1 MRPAPSPLPLLRV
14 VSTVMAFLALLF
26 AAHLLW
32 QRHESDL
39 AIASRYS
46 NADLRDHLVSGLQWL
61 GSTVQPGRADEQ
73 PVVCPARAG
82 DAIALELEQW
92 RCARAAL
99 NAKLAEIGPEHHIPA
114 ESPDETLQPSILKA
128 IKWLTRNARD
138 GKHALGLI
146 RNPEQTANQISFRD
160 PFRLSGCL
168 YASPDGQADPLNSA
182 ACPDGRVVTDSDT
195 PPHMQSL
202 LYPIHEYRSAARGD
216 SPNTLNW
223 ESASGMETPLIQ
235 GRHVS
240 VAWNSRIQSQAQITA
255 ACYAGDADACQKCTW
270 CNKAKSRKM
279 FEGARVRAMGILI
292 VDVKTGAIDAAASAY
307 TPCYAAHQRGT
318 PASADCPLFPTVATR
333 QRLDRSFRLGN
344 QALLQNAMPGS
355 QAKLPIALGL
365 MQAGLSPKE
374 AASLPSILTRS
385 ATEELID
392 LALCKERDFLP
403 SCARHRLSSIKK
415 VALGMGWQSQADVL
429 ARGQAKGLR
438 STQFA
443 GRLMELPTYN
453 DGRSSEP
460 RLDQAAMRQCGLKP
474 VQERWRNCRGA
485 DLVNAVAELFG
496 QGNSLTSPIGIAD
509 GLLQLAAAGNG
520 QRTSNGAHLLASF
533 QDSKGATHPI
543 EEKRPLAFDYRSAA
557 PVLRGL
563 SLTHSTGTARSACV
577 SARAAANGMP
587 WAIPCGPESPRG
599 AELSPI
605 RIASKTG
612 TPVFSADKLTLPQW
626 RASCVLVAAE
636 LETAHKGQ
644 PRWYHL
650 RNELAKCGMTPIKWY
665 AMLIGRP
672 GTNIWDKVAVVI
684 AERNWNRA
692 TQIVDS
698 ARDLETNVA
707 AEAGLALANALYS
720 KSSANRNGG

>member
-32 QRHESDL
+32 QRHGSDL
-39 AIASRYS
+39 TIASRYT

-61 GSTVQPGRADEQ
+61 GSTVQPGHADDQ
-73 PVVCPARAG
+73 PVVCPPRAG
-82 DAIALELEQW
+82 DAIALELGQW

-99 NAKLAEIGPEHHIPA
+99 NAKLAESEPVHHIPA
-114 ESPDETLQPSILKA
+114 DPPDEALQASILKT

-146 RNPEQTANQISFRD
+146 RNPEQTANQISLPD

-182 ACPDGRVVTDSDT
+182 ACPAGRVVTEPDT

-202 LYPIHEYRSAARGD
+202 LYPIHQYRSPTRGD
-216 SPNTLNW
+216 SPNTLQW
-223 ESASGMETPLIQ
+223 EPAPGIKTPLVQ

-240 VAWNSRIQSQAQITA
+240 VAWSPHIQSQAQITA
-255 ACYAGDADACQKCTW
+255 TCYAGDVDACRTCTW
-270 CNKAKSRKM
+270 CNTEKSREM

-292 VDVKTGAIDAAASAY
+292 VDVKTGGIDAAASAY

-318 PASADCPLFPTVATR
+318 PTASDCPLFPSVATR
-333 QRLDRSFRLGN
+333 QRLDRRFRLGN
-344 QALLQNAMPGS
+344 QALLQTAMPGS

-374 AASLPSILTRS
+374 AAALPSILTRS

-403 SCARHRLSSIKK
+403 SCAQHRLSSIKK
-415 VALGMGWQSQADVL
+415 VALGMGWQSQTEVL
-429 ARGQAKGLR
+429 ARGQAEDLR
-438 STQFA
+438 AKQFA
-443 GRLMELPTYN
+443 GRLMELPSHN
-453 DGRSSEP
+453 DGRRFAP
-460 RLDQAAMRQCGLKP
+460 RLDQAAMRHCGLKP

-496 QGNSLTSPIGIAD
+496 QGNSLTSSIGIAD

-520 QRTSNGAHLLASF
+520 QRTSSGAHLLASI
-533 QDSKGATHPI
+533 QDSPGITHPI
-543 EEKRPLAFDYRSAA
+543 AEKRPLAFGLSSAA

-563 SLTHSTGTARSACV
+563 SLTHSAGTARSACV
-577 SARAAANGMP
+577 SARAATNGMP
-587 WAIPCGPESPRG
+587 WAIPCATHSVRSDES
-599 AELSPI
+599 ALI

-626 RASCVLVAAE
+626 RASCTQMAAE
-636 LETAHKGQ
+636 RETAHKGQ

-650 RNELAKCGMTPIKWY
+650 RNELAKCRMTPIKWY

-672 GTNIWDKVAVVI
+672 GTKTWDKVAVVI

-692 TQIVDS
+692 TEMVDS
-698 ARDLETNVA
+698 ARDLDANVA
-707 AEAGLALANALYS
+707 AEAGLALANVLYANG
-720 KSSANRNGG
+720 SANRKGG